1 MAVNADNAKKAL
13 ELHAIAHP
21 NDRLVGWYRT
31 GLRVDG
37 PSISIH
43 QTVLIDTLI
52 PQSNKISKKAG
63 PELLPNEYI
72 HLLID
77 TGLKDNKLSM
87 KAFTV
92 IPINDPL
99 LEMEFQQYLKEKKR
113 REKLAKQK
121 QSNPKSSKKKRKRNR
136 GGNKNGDNDESK
148 TNVTSSNTTATQSE
162 QSSPNKKDNNNKSQ
176 QKESKEK
183 EKEKEKANEKEEELE
198 KVDEPYPIFHRFKE
212 IKTEYLASES
222 EKIGLDMIIESPPEG
237 NALDSPSM
245 LMNDTNHL
253 ENLLQILLQNLDQIE
268 YYVHGVI
275 DGQYVGDENI
285 GWLIGD
291 ALSSVPNL
299 SPAKFESMISN
310 RLQDFLMMVYLGKMT
325 KAQLV
330 MADKIN
336 KVLPSTVPGYEGNI

>member
-1 MAVNADNAKKAL
+1 
-13 ELHAIAHP
+13 
-21 NDRLVGWYRT
+21 
-31 GLRVDG
+31 
-37 PSISIH
+37 
-43 QTVLIDTLI
+43 
-52 PQSNKISKKAG
+52 
-63 PELLPNEYI
+63 
-72 HLLID
+72 
-77 TGLKDNKLSM
+77 M

-99 LEMEFQQYLKEKKR
+99 LEMEYQQYLKEKKR
-113 REKLAKQK
+113 REKFAKQK
-121 QSNPKSSKKKRKRNR
+121 QQNPKSSKKKKKRNR
-136 GGNKNGDNDESK
+136 GGNKNDNKDEES
-148 TNVTSSNTTATQSE
+148 NNTTATQSE
-162 QSSPNKKDNNNKSQ
+162 QSSPNKKDEINLD
-176 QKESKEK
+176 
-183 EKEKEKANEKEEELE
+183 EELE
-198 KVDEPYPIFHRFKE
+198 EVEEPYPIFHRFRE
-212 IKTEYLASES
+212 IRTEYLASET

-253 ENLLQILLQNLDQIE
+253 ENLLQILLHNLEQVQS
-268 YYVHGVI
+268 YVHGVI
-275 DGQYVGDENI
+275 DGQYHGDDSI

-336 KVLPSTVPGYEGNI
+336 KILPSTVPGYEGKV